1 MNVVPL
7 MPPSPSDAASS
18 ALPALAVEGLDKRFG
33 SLHVTRGVQFALDV
47 GARHALIGPNG
58 AGKTT
63 IVGLLT
69 GMIQPDSGSVRL
81 FGEEILGKSPEA
93 RVKAGLVRTF
103 QITSLF
109 RELTVEENVFLA
121 VSERNGRSGNFFRA
135 AGRCTELLDETHGIL
150 RQMQLDGFAG
160 TRIQDLAYGQ
170 QRLVEIALAL
180 ALRPKVLLLD
190 EPAAGIP
197 SSESFLLLDALASL
211 PTEIA
216 IMMIEHDMSLVRRF
230 ATDVTVLVHG
240 GIILSG
246 PVERVM
252 SSEEVQKAYLGSAA
266 GKQGA
271 SR

>member
-1 MNVVPL
+1 MNVVS
-7 MPPSPSDAASS
+7 MKSPPQNSSGLSDM
-18 ALPALAVEGLDKRFG
+18 PALAVEGLDKHFG
-33 SLHVTRGVQFALDV
+33 RLHVTRGVSLTLRP

-69 GMIQPDSGSVRL
+69 GMITPERGSVRL
-81 FGEEILGKSPEA
+81 FGQEILGKSPAA

-121 VSERNGRSGNFFRA
+121 VSERNGQSGNFFRA
-135 AGRCTELLDETHGIL
+135 AGRRVDLIEEAHGIL
-150 RQMQLDGFAG
+150 RQMRLQDVAG

-211 PTEIA
+211 PAEIA
-216 IMMIEHDMSLVRRF
+216 IMMIEHDMSLVRKF
-230 ATDVTVLVHG
+230 ALDVTVLVHG
-240 GIILSG
+240 GVILSG
-246 PVERVM
+246 PLEQVM

-266 GKQGA
+266 RKQGKHT
-271 SR
+271 

>member
-1 MNVVPL
+1 MSVVPVTSQSL
-7 MPPSPSDAASS
+7 SPADI
-18 ALPALAVEGLDKRFG
+18 PALAVEGLDKHFG
-33 SLHVTRGVQFALDV
+33 ALHVTRGVSLKLAR

-69 GMIQPDSGSVRL
+69 GVITPDAGSILL
-81 FGEEILGKSPEA
+81 FGKEMVGRSAEA

-109 RELTVEENVFLA
+109 RGLSVEENVFLA
-121 VSERNGRSGNFFRA
+121 VSEHNGQSGDFFRA
-135 AGRCTELLDETHGIL
+135 AGRRGDLLDETRSIL
-150 RQMQLDGFAG
+150 RQMRLEAFAG
-160 TRIQDLAYGQ
+160 TLVQDLAYGQ

-180 ALRPKVLLLD
+180 ALKPKVLLLD

-197 SSESFLLLDALASL
+197 SSESYLLLGALASL
-211 PTEIA
+211 PADIA

-240 GIILSG
+240 GVILSG
-246 PVERVM
+246 PLDQVM
-252 SSEEVQKAYLGSAA
+252 NAEEVQKAYLGSAA

-271 SR
+271 HR

>member
-1 MNVVPL
+1 MNIVSMRYPTA
-7 MPPSPSDAASS
+7 PSVLPSER
-18 ALPALAVEGLDKRFG
+18 PALTVEGLDKHFG
-33 SLHVTRGVQFALDV
+33 ALHVTRNVHMTLPA

-63 IVGLLT
+63 MVGLLAGT
-69 GMIQPDSGSVRL
+69 IDPDGGSVRL

-109 RELTVEENVFLA
+109 RELSVEENVFLA

-135 AGRCTELLDETHGIL
+135 AGRSQELLEETHAIL
-150 RQMQLDGFAG
+150 RQIRLHDFAG
-160 TRIQDLAYGQ
+160 ILIRDLAYGQ

-197 SSESFLLLDALASL
+197 STESFLLLDALASL
-211 PTEIA
+211 PAEIA

-230 ATDVTVLVHG
+230 ASDVTVLVHG
-240 GIILSG
+240 SVILSG
-246 PVERVM
+246 PLEQVM

-266 GKQGA
+266 TKQG
-271 SR
+271 SHK

>member
-1 MNVVPL
+1 MDNATTL
-7 MPPSPSDAASS
+7 PPGS
-18 ALPALAVEGLDKRFG
+18 AEALTVNGLDKHFG
-33 SLHVTRGVQFALDV
+33 SLHVTRGVKLALAR

-69 GMIQPDSGSVRL
+69 GIIEPDAGSVRV
-81 FGEEILGKSPEA
+81 FGQEMLGRSPEY

-109 RELTVEENVFLA
+109 RELSVEENVFLA
-121 VSERNGRSGNFFRA
+121 VSERNGQSGDFLRA
-135 AGRCTELLDETHGIL
+135 AGRRSDLLDETHVIL
-150 RQMQLDGFAG
+150 KQMRLDGVAG
-160 TRIQDLAYGQ
+160 HLVHDLAYGQ

-211 PTEIA
+211 PDDIA

-230 ATDVTVLVHG
+230 ARDVTVLVHG
-240 GIILSG
+240 GVILSG
-246 PVERVM
+246 PLEQAM
-252 SSEEVQKAYLGSAA
+252 NSEEVQKAYLGSAA
-266 GKQGA
+266 TKRGA
-271 SR
+271 HG

>member
-1 MNVVPL
+1 MTVVQPIS
-7 MPPSPSDAASS
+7 PSPTAVAPSER
-18 ALPALAVEGLDKRFG
+18 PALAVDGLDKHFG
-33 SLHVTRGVQFALDV
+33 RLHVTRDVRLALQV

-69 GMIQPDSGSVRL
+69 GTIPPDSGSVRL
-81 FGEEILGKSPEA
+81 FGEEILGRSPEA

-109 RELTVEENVFLA
+109 RDLTVEENVFLA
-121 VSERNGRSGNFFRA
+121 VSERNGQSGNFFRA
-135 AGRCTELLDETHGIL
+135 AGKRADLLDETHLIL
-150 RQMQLDGFAG
+150 RQMRLEDAAR
-160 TRIQDLAYGQ
+160 TRIKDLAYGQ

-211 PTEIA
+211 PAEIA

-246 PVERVM
+246 PLDKVM